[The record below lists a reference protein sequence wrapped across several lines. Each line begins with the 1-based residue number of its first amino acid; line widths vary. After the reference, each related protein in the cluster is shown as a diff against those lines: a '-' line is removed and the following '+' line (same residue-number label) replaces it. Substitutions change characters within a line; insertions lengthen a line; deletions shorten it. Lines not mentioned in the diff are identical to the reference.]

1 MSRLPE
7 PLLEKIRSLH
17 PAWLDARLVALLGVG
32 SLVMFVIGVVAVPI
46 VLAKLPVDYY
56 SRPARDARPT
66 RPTWL
71 GWLGFLARNL
81 FGVLLVLSG
90 ILLLVLPGQGIL
102 TVALGL
108 MLLDFPGRAR
118 LERKIVGRPRVFAAI
133 NALRRR
139 ARRPPLEMPDVAHR
153 RSRV

>member
-1 MSRLPE
+1 
-7 PLLEKIRSLH
+7 LLEKLRTLH
-17 PAWLDARLVALLGVG
+17 PAWLDPGLLALFGVG
-32 SLVMFVIGVVAVPI
+32 SLVLFVLGVVAVPI
-46 VLAKLPVDYY
+46 VLAELPVDYY

-66 RPTWL
+66 RSTWL
-71 GWLGFLARNL
+71 GWLGFLARNA
-81 FGVLLVLSG
+81 FGAALVCLG
-90 ILLLVLPGQGIL
+90 ILLLVLPGQGVL

-139 ARRPPLEMPDVAHR
+139 ARRPPLEMPQQD
-153 RSRV
+153 